1 MGAKES
7 IFRKKVEENCPE
19 KHLQKGVTAMRQKNT
34 KQRSFWKTKFLENS
48 VIALLNNWIWGLEYK
63 VQISYKIKK
72 WKYWRRQDKK
82 TAQEILYPIFQHPKR
97 KCQEMSVVLKTTH
110 SRLKDKTK
118 YTKAHCYGISETL
131 KSKRRFAVSK
141 GKEPVKYQRMRIK

>member
-48 VIALLNNWIWGLEYK
+48 VIALLNNRIWGLEYK
-63 VQISYKIKK
+63 VQISYKINENTGDDRIRKQPK
-72 WKYWRRQDKK
+72 RSYIQSSS
-82 TAQEILYPIFQHPKR
+82 IPKR

-141 GKEPVKYQRMRIK
+141 GKELVKYQRMRIK